1 MSLLDVI
8 INFFKGLFGTKKT
21 DDEVVN
27 VEVNVVVPRM
37 NKSVFSVMTS
47 SESDETKNRLWNE
60 MIEHEKNG
68 EVYYTIRSNTWEY
81 QVRNGQFIA
90 TPLYAKE

>member
-1 MSLLDVI
+1 MSLLDAI
-8 INFFKGLFGTKKT
+8 INIFKGLFEKSPRDS
-21 DDEVVN
+21 DDAVVN
-27 VEVNVVVPRM
+27 VVAPRM
-37 NKSVFSVMTS
+37 NKSVFTVMTS

-81 QVRNGQFIA
+81 QIRNGQFIA